1 MSNTSLLGSYG
12 GQAGDALMFRNKL
25 VNGCMRVWQRATSF
39 TTAGGLPDGKGVYNS
54 ADRWK
59 FLCTLNGVGYYNMLV
74 NRSTDAPAGFAY
86 SASVG
91 NHYGTTDHIGV
102 MQPIEGINCVELA
115 ESGVCTI
122 SVYLKKGANAP
133 AGKNITI
140 SLVQCKTVDV
150 HGNFIDDVAVNYDV
164 LGTQVTALDSLAS
177 WTRVTFTVTGLTANV
192 ARGLGVCF
200 YISATDLT
208 SGNDIFKFTGASL
221 EAGPTATPFER
232 RPYSVEEQLCF
243 RYFYKPV
250 MSSSGYIGFGGCE
263 AVGGINVAYTL
274 PQKMRIFPSLTF
286 VNPNGITVEFGAAQA
301 SGFTSVTFGLGQ
313 DNRVGRLQFGGGSG
327 GTVGNLA
334 MIRCSPTNYVE
345 LSFSAEL

>member
-1 MSNTSLLGSYG
+1 MSNTSLLGSFG

-25 VNGCMRVWQRATSF
+25 ANGCMRVWQRTTSF

-59 FLCTLNGVGYYNMLV
+59 FLSTINGVGYYNVPV
-74 NRSTDAPAGFAY
+74 NRSTDAPTGFIY

-91 NHYGTTDHIGV
+91 SHYGTTDHLGV

-140 SLVQCKTVDV
+140 SLVQCKTTDV
-150 HGNFIDDVAVNYDV
+150 HGNFIDDVAINYDV

-177 WTRVTFTVTGLTANV
+177 WTRVTFTVSGLTANV

-200 YISATDLT
+200 YISAIDL
-208 SGNDIFKFTGASL
+208 SPGNDIFKFTGASL

-232 RPYSVEEQLCF
+232 RPIGVELGMCQRYYWKLTGNPYTWFGTAHVRASDVSRAYVAWQLPVTMRTKPALGYSGVSTINASRGFVSMALDPNIGTD
-243 RYFYKPV
+243 RVPV
-250 MSSSGYIGFGGCE
+250 AEVVISSGWAEGVSF
-263 AVGGINVAYTL
+263 TL
-274 PQKMRIFPSLTF
+274 
-286 VNPNGITVEFGAAQA
+286 GASNNA
-301 SGFTSVTFGLGQ
+301 TS
-313 DNRVGRLQFGGGSG
+313 
-327 GTVGNLA
+327 
-334 MIRCSPTNYVE
+334 YVD
-345 LSFSAEL
+345 FSAEL